1 MASYS
6 GGTSWGDGLDWDM
19 TSNQGL
25 TPLVN
30 YNFTLQVEGVY
41 NLPCKS
47 VHVFHRENEYETLQE
62 GGLNDYVHML
72 RKPISKP
79 MTFQVERYVGI
90 DMFDPL
96 ALGTD
101 LILPVLLQVSR
112 YVGNGEVLDLADSMQ
127 RVYTFT
133 GCTVIAKDFGE
144 LNAERSGLLVE
155 TTTIAY
161 REMLCVDNPSTKSK
175 RKAWSMKKDHANMER
190 DAELKNAKRTNYGI
204 NELTKQ
210 ELEERARMYVD
221 KNVKD
226 IPEHVYDYKG
236 KKVTKIKISD
246 DRGIATTNEMAPIS
260 EREKAAKRFFMPGGK
275 SLSGYKGRSGKSAIV
290 NKDELSREEM
300 EKRAREG
307 GANIPEMKAVEPREG
322 GAKIPEMKAVK
333 PRKGGAKIPEMKAVE
348 PRKGGAKIPEMKA
361 ARGQR
366 RYFIEGSKSKKDYT
380 GTIER
385 SAAVSKEE
393 KRKEELEKN
402 ARMYFPKDSKGHK
415 DYKGTRTYS
424 AALIADEKRKSE
436 LEEAA
441 RKGGADIREMKPARG
456 QRRYFM
462 EGSKSRKDYTGKVE
476 RSAALPQDE
485 KSKKEIE
492 EAARKGGADIREMK
506 PARGQRRYFME
517 GSKSRKDYTGKVE
530 RSAALPPD
538 EKSKKEF
545 EEAARKGGAKI
556 PKMKAVEP
564 RQGGAEKKQMAPAK
578 NQRRYFIN
586 GSASLKSYSG
596 TVKASAITN
605 QNELRK
611 PAMQA
616 KARQW
621 PKTRSAVDVA
631 AFLKNKR

>member
-1 MASYS
+1 MASYD
-6 GGTSWGDGLDWDM
+6 GGTSWGGGLDWDM

-30 YNFTLQVEGVY
+30 YNFTLQVEGIY

-90 DMFDPL
+90 DMLDPL
-96 ALGTD
+96 ALGTE

-112 YVGNGEVLDLADSMQ
+112 YTGNGEVLDLADSMQ

-144 LNAERSGLLVE
+144 LSAERSGLLVE

-161 REMLCVDNPSTKSK
+161 REMICVDNPSTKSK

-190 DAELKNAKRTNYGI
+190 DAEIKNNKRANYGI

-210 ELEERARMYVD
+210 ELEERAHMYVD

-236 KKVTKIKISD
+236 KKVQKVKVSD

-275 SLSGYKGRSGKSAIV
+275 SLSDSKRKSEKSASV

-300 EKRAREG
+300 EKRARKG
-307 GANIPEMKAVEPREG
+307 GANIPKMKATS
-322 GAKIPEMKAVK
+322 
-333 PRKGGAKIPEMKAVE
+333 
-348 PRKGGAKIPEMKA
+348 
-361 ARGQR
+361 GQR

-380 GTIER
+380 GKVER
-385 SAAVSKEE
+385 SAAVSKDE
-393 KRKEELEKN
+393 KRKSELEAAARKGGAKIPEMKAASGQRRYFIEGSKSKKDYTGKIERSASVRQDEKSKAELEKN
-402 ARMYFPKDSKGHK
+402 ARMYFPKESKGHK

-424 AALIADEKRKSE
+424 AALLADEKRKSE

-476 RSAALPQDE
+476 RSAALP
-485 KSKKEIE
+485 
-492 EAARKGGADIREMK
+492 
-506 PARGQRRYFME
+506 
-517 GSKSRKDYTGKVE
+517 
-530 RSAALPPD
+530 PD
-538 EKSKKEF
+538 EKSKKEL
-545 EEAARKGGAKI
+545 EAAARKGGAKI
-556 PKMKAVEP
+556 PKMKAVEPRQGGADIKQMKPVKP

>member
-1 MASYS
+1 MEGYDS
-6 GGTSWGDGLDWDM
+6 GTSWKGGLDWDM
-19 TSNQGL
+19 TSNRGL

-30 YNFTLQVEGVY
+30 YNFTLQVEGIY

-90 DMFDPL
+90 DMLDPL
-96 ALGTD
+96 ALGTE

-112 YVGNGEVLDLADSMQ
+112 YTGNGDNEVLDLSDSMQ

-144 LNAERSGLLVE
+144 LSAERSGLLVE

-161 REMLCVDNPSTKSK
+161 REMICVDNPSTKSK
-175 RKAWSMKKDHANMER
+175 RKAWSMKKDHANMKR
-190 DAELKNAKRTNYGI
+190 DAELKNNKRSNYGI

-210 ELEERARMYVD
+210 ELEERAHMYVD

-226 IPEHVYDYKG
+226 IPEHVYNYKG
-236 KKVTKIKISD
+236 KKVQKVKVSD

-300 EKRAREG
+300 EKRAR
-307 GANIPEMKAVEPREG
+307 
-322 GAKIPEMKAVK
+322 
-333 PRKGGAKIPEMKAVE
+333 KGGADIPKMKASE

-361 ARGQR
+361 ASGQR

-380 GTIER
+380 GKVERSASVSKDEKRKSELEAAARKGGAKIPEMKAASGQRRYFIEGSKSKKDYTGKIER
-385 SAAVSKEE
+385 SAAVRQDEKSKA
-393 KRKEELEKN
+393 ELEKN
-402 ARMYFPKDSKGHK
+402 ARMYFPKESKGHK

-476 RSAALPQDE
+476 RSAALP
-485 KSKKEIE
+485 
-492 EAARKGGADIREMK
+492 
-506 PARGQRRYFME
+506 
-517 GSKSRKDYTGKVE
+517 
-530 RSAALPPD
+530 PD
-538 EKSKKEF
+538 EKRKKEF

-564 RQGGAEKKQMAPAK
+564 RKGGAEKKQMAPAK

>member
-144 LNAERSGLLVE
+144 LSAERSGLLVE

-161 REMLCVDNPSTKSK
+161 REMLCVDNPSTRSK

-236 KKVTKIKISD
+236 RKVTKIKISD

-380 GTIER
+380 GKIER
-385 SAAVSKEE
+385 SAAVRQDE
-393 KRKEELEKN
+393 KRKAELEKN
-402 ARMYFPKDSKGHK
+402 ARMYFPKESKGHK

-476 RSAALPQDE
+476 RSAALP
-485 KSKKEIE
+485 
-492 EAARKGGADIREMK
+492 
-506 PARGQRRYFME
+506 
-517 GSKSRKDYTGKVE
+517 
-530 RSAALPPD
+530 PD
-538 EKSKKEF
+538 EKSKKEL
-545 EEAARKGGAKI
+545 EAAARKGGAKI
-556 PKMKAVEP
+556 PKMKAVEPRQGGADIKQMKPVKP